1 MKKLICVV
9 LALVLTVGLAACGK
23 QGGGATE
30 GEKMEVPT
38 SALEIL
44 EKIWGAYGDEEK
56 FFAMGGDYGNP
67 VENAP
72 GNYDLKDE
80 GLVYNL
86 QVPADQ
92 LANIDQAATLVHSMM
107 LNNFGCGVY
116 HVTGDA
122 MAFAEAMH
130 TAFSTAQWLCGTPQ
144 KQLVAVIGGQ
154 YVLAAFGAE
163 EMIGTLE
170 GKLTQV
176 YPQAAI
182 KYSEAIA

>member
-1 MKKLICVV
+1 MV

-116 HVTGDA
+116 HVT
-122 MAFAEAMH
+122 MI
-130 TAFSTAQWLCGTPQ
+130 QWLSQ
-144 KQLVAVIGGQ
+144 KQCTPLFPLHSGC
-154 YVLAAFGAE
+154 AAHPRSN
-163 EMIGTLE
+163 LW
-170 GKLTQV
+170 Q
-176 YPQAAI
+176 
-182 KYSEAIA
+182 